1 MVMVN
6 IYTEHDKGHN
16 DVCCSFELTD
26 AQLVVLEKKAK
37 LLNLTAEEYLQRL
50 LRLRCSDA

>member
-16 DVCCSFELTD
+16 DVYCSFELTD

-37 LLNLTAEEYLQRL
+37 LLNLTAKEYLQRL

>member
-6 IYTEHDKGHN
+6 IYTEDDKGHN
-16 DVCCSFELTD
+16 YVYCSFELTG

-37 LLNLTAEEYLQRL
+37 LLNLAAEEYLQRL